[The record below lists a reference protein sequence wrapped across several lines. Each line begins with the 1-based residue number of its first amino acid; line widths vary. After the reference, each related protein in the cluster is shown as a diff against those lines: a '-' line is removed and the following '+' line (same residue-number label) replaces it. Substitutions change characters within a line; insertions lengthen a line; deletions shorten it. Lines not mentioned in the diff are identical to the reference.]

1 MLNLKFRLILL
12 LFLMIGCVHPV
23 TKMEASTAEIWS
35 IDWSP
40 DGRFIAIGYDEGTIS
55 ILDTLS
61 DQQTRFQIPD
71 GFITDLA
78 WHPDSTRLAACSGP
92 DLQIFNTSGNLLD
105 SLDEPY
111 RVQTISLSWSPDGTM
126 LANTNQDF
134 MGAGLAEYYVTVWD
148 VTTSQILFKIDTDQ
162 TGVLMSVQWSP
173 DGSKI
178 AVASAD
184 TSIVILDTSTKL
196 SLTTLVGHTNLV
208 RSLSW
213 SPDGSQIATA
223 GQSPDNTVRIWD
235 TKTGEALIDYQGS
248 WITDV
253 AWNPHFDQLAIADDN
268 RVRIVDPTTMQIIQE
283 FTSTATVYAVAWNP
297 DGTQLVYGGQSGTA
311 EIIEVNS
318 TPFDEHR

>member
-1 MLNLKFRLILL
+1 
-12 LFLMIGCVHPV
+12 
-23 TKMEASTAEIWS
+23 
-35 IDWSP
+35 D
-40 DGRFIAIGYDEGTIS
+40 
-55 ILDTLS
+55 
-61 DQQTRFQIPD
+61 
-71 GFITDLA
+71 
-78 WHPDSTRLAACSGP
+78 
-92 DLQIFNTSGNLLD
+92 TSGNLLT

-162 TGVLMSVQWSP
+162 TDVLMSVKWSP

-196 SLTTLVGHTNLV
+196 SLTTLVGHTDIV

-297 DGTQLVYGGQSGTA
+297 EGTQLVYGGQSGTA